1 MRRADT
7 TDHFRNAHFRS
18 ILVTG
23 CLTKQFTAGKWSGE
37 GDLQFGAFG
46 TAEIS
51 PELLARLFLT
61 IGDPRTAPQSL
72 GLSAG
77 FKMLVRAVQL
87 CKRSGQRATSGD

>member
-1 MRRADT
+1 MRHADT

-23 CLTKQFTAGKWSGE
+23 CLTKQFTAGNWSGE

-61 IGDPRTAPQSL
+61 IGDPRTAPQSV

-77 FKMLVRAVQL
+77 FKMLVT
-87 CKRSGQRATSGD
+87 KRIYAADGATTPPEL